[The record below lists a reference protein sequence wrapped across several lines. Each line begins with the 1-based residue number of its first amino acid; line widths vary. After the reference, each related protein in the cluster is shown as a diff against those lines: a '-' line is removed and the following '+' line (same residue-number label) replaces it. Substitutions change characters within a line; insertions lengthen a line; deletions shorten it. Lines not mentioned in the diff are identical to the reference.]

1 MPSRM
6 TEMTQNSSD
15 GIESNTLRGNL
26 ETILAQ
32 YRTARQQDPFGRA
45 HELWSVFESIK
56 QLLVSQQPVTGYTH
70 IKVEWSMGQ
79 GNWASL
85 PWIAFLDS
93 RETTTTQAGVYCAF
107 LFREDMSGVYLTY
120 AQGVT
125 QPKKEHGSAKA
136 REMLRERASELRK
149 QITRLGEAGFRLDD
163 EVDLHTER
171 TLGREYEASVIAHKF
186 YGAGAVPDDTEILG
200 DLDAILGIYDD
211 YVAKKEGAVT
221 TDVEDKEGGKGP
233 AEDPD
238 SRVDNIRA
246 FVSARGFTFEPW
258 QIAVYVTALRT
269 KPFLILAGVSGTG
282 KSKLPS
288 LVAEAVGGEAELIPV
303 RPDWTDSSDVLG
315 YEDLQGD
322 FRPGPLL
329 RLARTASEQPK
340 RHFLCIVDEMN
351 LARVEYYFAEVLSR
365 IEDRKGSPRTGYSSG
380 PLLCTDLRHDHRD
393 WARQGMPPNLAIVG
407 TVNMDET
414 THGFSRKVLDRAF
427 TIEFSEIDL
436 AAWEAPSGPAES
448 SVSPWPVENWYPRAI
463 QLQELKALSA
473 SELEDIR
480 EVIRVL
486 TRLNEFLV
494 KAQLQVGYRTRDEMA
509 LFVLHA
515 REIAGSFVT
524 SKGDKV
530 DPIDL
535 AIHMKILPRIAGGSN
550 AIRRVL
556 LDLLGWAHGTGPL
569 EDENAANTIR
579 DLWDTGGRPTALQ
592 GSRFPRTAAR
602 LSLMWDRLWNE
613 GFTSYWL

>member
-1 MPSRM
+1 M
-6 TEMTQNSSD
+6 
-15 GIESNTLRGNL
+15 
-26 ETILAQ
+26 
-32 YRTARQQDPFGRA
+32 Y
-45 HELWSVFESIK
+45 H
-56 QLLVSQQPVTGYTH
+56 
-70 IKVEWSMGQ
+70 
-79 GNWASL
+79 
-85 PWIAFLDS
+85 
-93 RETTTTQAGVYCAF
+93 
-107 LFREDMSGVYLTY
+107 
-120 AQGVT
+120 
-125 QPKKEHGSAKA
+125 
-136 REMLRERASELRK
+136 
-149 QITRLGEAGFRLDD
+149 
-163 EVDLHTER
+163 
-171 TLGREYEASVIAHKF
+171 
-186 YGAGAVPDDTEILG
+186 
-200 DLDAILGIYDD
+200 D
-211 YVAKKEGAVT
+211 YVAKKEGAAT
-221 TDVEDKEGGKGP
+221 TEMENVAGGKES
-233 AEDPD
+233 ADDPG
-238 SRVDNIRA
+238 SRVDSIGA

-329 RLARTASEQPK
+329 KLARTASEQPGK
-340 RHFLCIVDEMN
+340 HFLCIVDEMN

-365 IEDRKGSPRTGYSSG
+365 IEDRKGSPQTGYRSG

-436 AAWEAPSGPAES
+436 AAWEAKSGSTEP

-463 QLQELKALSA
+463 QLQELEALSA

-556 LDLLGWAHGTGPL
+556 LDILGWAHGTGPL

-579 DLWDTGGRPTALQ
+579 DLWDTGGRPTALE
-592 GSRFPRTAAR
+592 GSRFPRTTAR
-602 LSLMWDRLWNE
+602 LCLMWDRLWNE